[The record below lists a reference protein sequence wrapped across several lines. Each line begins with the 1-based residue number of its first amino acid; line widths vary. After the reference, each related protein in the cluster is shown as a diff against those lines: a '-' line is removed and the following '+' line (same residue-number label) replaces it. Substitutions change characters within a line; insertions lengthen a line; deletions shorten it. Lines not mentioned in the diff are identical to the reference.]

1 MVRGF
6 PGLVE
11 TVSFCIP
18 FVPLKSLTTE
28 VFAFFVILISKKVL
42 RKFSKKVQ
50 ESVRGQAGHRPWGWW
65 VGKMARG
72 LK

>member
-1 MVRGF
+1 MVRLS

-28 VFAFFVILISKKVL
+28 VFVFLCNSNLQESSEKVL
-42 RKFSKKVQ
+42 Q
-50 ESVRGQAGHRPWGWW
+50 ESPGKCAWASRAQTLGVRGGEDG
-65 VGKMARG
+65 
-72 LK
+72 